1 MQYERFTADREE
13 RLDLL
18 VGARLTH
25 LSRAQLQ
32 RLIAAGH
39 AAVDGA
45 EQTRPG
51 RRVRAGAGIAIRLP
65 TAPDLDALAAAADL
79 DVLYEDDELLVANK
93 PSGLLVHP
101 VRGRPAVTLVHVVRA
116 HRPEVAAIAGSR
128 SGLVHRLDRDTSGAI
143 AFAKTEAARE
153 LLRAQWKARETLKV
167 YLAVAE
173 GEVEP
178 AAGRIDAPL
187 GPDPADPARRVV
199 AEDGDPAFSEYRVL
213 ERYGEEA
220 ALAEVRILTG
230 RTHQIRVHL
239 EAIGHP
245 VIADG
250 VYGRPSPRIAR
261 QALHARRLGLCL
273 PSTGEWRE
281 FVAPLP
287 DDLRAAITAL
297 RAAHGAEAAPGLDD
311 GGGAGL
317 EALAGAGAG
326 GGAA

>member
-1 MQYERFTADREE
+1 MQYERFTADRED
-13 RLDLL
+13 RLDRL
-18 VGARLTH
+18 VEGRLTH
-25 LSRAQLQ
+25 LSRSQLR

-45 EQTRPG
+45 ERTLPG
-51 RRVRAGAGIAIRLP
+51 RRVRAGAEIAIRLP
-65 TAPDLDALAAAADL
+65 TAPDLDALAASAPL
-79 DVLYEDDELLVANK
+79 DVLYEDGELLVANK
-93 PSGLLVHP
+93 PPGLLVHP

-143 AFAKTEAARE
+143 AFAKTEAARD
-153 LLRAQWKARETLKV
+153 LLRAQWKERETLKV

-173 GEVEP
+173 GAVEP
-178 AAGRIDAPL
+178 PAGRIDAPL
-187 GPDPADPARRVV
+187 GPDPADPVRRVV

-220 ALAEVRILTG
+220 SLAEVRILTG

-261 QALHARRLGLCL
+261 QALHALRLGLCL

-281 FVAPLP
+281 FVAPP
-287 DDLRAAITAL
+287 PGDLRAAVAAL
-297 RAAHGAEAAPGLDD
+297 RAAHGL
-311 GGGAGL
+311 GGGEDAAGR
-317 EALAGAGAG
+317 AAAGAART
-326 GGAA
+326 GGAP

>member
-1 MQYERFTADREE
+1 MQYERFTADRED
-13 RLDLL
+13 RLDRL
-18 VGARLTH
+18 VEGRLTH
-25 LSRAQLQ
+25 LSRSQLR

-45 EQTRPG
+45 ERTLPG
-51 RRVRAGAGIAIRLP
+51 RRVRAGAEIAVRLP
-65 TAPDLDALAAAADL
+65 TAPDLDALAASAPL
-79 DVLYEDDELLVANK
+79 DVLYEDGELLVANK
-93 PSGLLVHP
+93 PPGLLVHP

-143 AFAKTEAARE
+143 AFAKTEAARD
-153 LLRAQWKARETLKV
+153 LLRAQWKERETLKV

-173 GEVEP
+173 GAVEP
-178 AAGRIDAPL
+178 PAGRIDAPL
-187 GPDPADPARRVV
+187 GPDPADPVRRVV

-220 ALAEVRILTG
+220 SLAEVRILTG

-261 QALHARRLGLCL
+261 QALHALRLGLCL

-281 FVAPLP
+281 FVAPP
-287 DDLRAAITAL
+287 PGDLRAAVAAL
-297 RAAHGAEAAPGLDD
+297 RAAHGL
-311 GGGAGL
+311 GGGEDAAGL
-317 EALAGAGAG
+317 AAAGAART
-326 GGAA
+326 GGAP